1 MSETFIHPTA
11 VVEKGAELDSGVSI
25 GPYCVVG
32 PNVKIGK
39 GTKLFSHAVIAGYTT
54 LGEENE
60 LFPFSSVGHAP
71 QDLKF
76 KGEPTL
82 LIIGNRNRIR
92 EGATLQPGTVTGTG
106 KTIVGDSN
114 LFMANTHV
122 AHDCI
127 VGNENVFA
135 NCAGLAGHVTVCN
148 QTVIGG
154 LSAVHQF
161 CTIGD
166 MAMLGLGAVVVQ
178 DVPHFCTVE
187 GNRAILRGM
196 NLVAMKRRGISSES
210 IQGVKKAYKI
220 IFMGG
225 FPTVPEAV
233 AMCEREGLLNDANV
247 KRFVEMVQ
255 VSKRGVVRPSSD
267 GASLEG

>member
-1 MSETFIHPTA
+1 MTETFIHPTA
-11 VVEKGAELDSGVSI
+11 VVEKGAELDVGVYV
-25 GPYCVVG
+25 GPYCVIG

-39 GTKLFSHAVIAGYTT
+39 LTRLISHAVVDGYTT

-60 LFPFSSVGHAP
+60 VFPFSSVGHAP

-76 KGEPTL
+76 KGEKTL
-82 LIIGNRNRIR
+82 LLIGNRNRIR
-92 EGATLQPGTVTGTG
+92 EGATLQPGTVTGIGT
-106 KTIVGDSN
+106 TTVGDSN

-148 QTVIGG
+148 QAVIGG

-220 IFMGG
+220 LFLSG

-233 AMCEREGLLNDANV
+233 AECERAGLLSDGNV
-247 KRFVEMVQ
+247 KRFVEMIQ
-255 VSKRGVVRPSSD
+255 ASKRGVVRPGVD
-267 GASLEG
+267 GSSLEG

>member
-1 MSETFIHPTA
+1 MTDIFIHPTA
-11 VVEKGAELDSGVSI
+11 LVEKGAELDSGVSV
-25 GPYCVVG
+25 GPFCLVG
-32 PNVKIGK
+32 PNVKLGR
-39 GTKLFSHAVIAGYTT
+39 GTKLISHAVVTGHTT

-60 LFPFSSVGHAP
+60 VFPFASIGHAP
-71 QDLKF
+71 QDLKY

-92 EGATLQPGTVTGTG
+92 EGATLQPGTVTGIG
-106 KTIVGDSN
+106 KTVVGDSN

-148 QTVIGG
+148 QAVIGG
-154 LSAVHQF
+154 LCAVHQF

-166 MAMLGLGAVVVQ
+166 MAMLGLAAVVVQ

-187 GNRAILRGM
+187 GNRANLRGM
-196 NLVAMKRRGISSES
+196 NLVAMKRRGIPAES
-210 IQGVKKAYKI
+210 IQLVRKAYKI
-220 IFMGG
+220 IFMSG

-233 AMCEREGLLNDANV
+233 AACEKEGILADPHAQ
-247 KRFVEMVQ
+247 RFVEMVQ
-255 VSKRGVVRPSSD
+255 NSKRGVVRPVLGGSSSED
-267 GASLEG
+267 